1 MTIKALTG
9 ATDVT
14 LTCSIELNNDIGP
27 DHSDL
32 NVSWWSPASTKPG
45 LLTTM
50 SMTLQKSFNSTLKIP
65 LFTQGQLYCCNASLA
80 GNSTVVS
87 SCTDVKTSGIQLA

>member
-1 MTIKALTG
+1 MTITALNGT
-9 ATDVT
+9 TNVT
-14 LTCSIELNNDIGP
+14 LTCSIQLNNDIGP
-27 DHSDL
+27 DHSAL
-32 NVSWWSPASTKPG
+32 NVSWRSPASIKPG

-50 SMTLQKSFNSTLKIP
+50 SMTQQKSFNSTLKIP

-87 SCTDVKTSGIQLA
+87 YCTDVKTSGIQLE